1 MTIQECAKLRK
12 TNKDFDNLYRKNRY
26 RAWKSWRCLI
36 EIMRLIKPG
45 VPMILHHQNIGCD
58 DYELF
63 NDVIP
68 MFKDEHQKLH
78 IELRVGKKASQETR
92 NKMSLARLGSGKY
105 GIIRSD
111 SKAYHKVAYNSMS
124 YEQRQIILAKGREY
138 TAKRRSVP
146 GQCDLENQRAREKR
160 ANESA
165 ERREKRLTHRKELRA
180 LETPEQR
187 SKRLAYNREYD
198 RKRREAVL

>member
-1 MTIQECAKLRK
+1 MTIQECVKLRQ
-12 TNKDFDNLYRKNRY
+12 TNKDFDNTYKKNRY

-36 EIMRLIKPG
+36 EIMRLIRPG
-45 VPMILHHQNIGCD
+45 SPMILHHRNIGCD

-78 IELRVGKKASQETR
+78 VELRIGKKASQETLK
-92 NKMSLARLGSGKY
+92 KMSLARLGSGKY
-105 GIIRSD
+105 GIIRGD
-111 SKAYHKVAYNSMS
+111 SKAYHKAAYHSMS
-124 YEQRQIILAKGREY
+124 YEQRQITLAKNREH

-146 GQCDLENQRAREKR
+146 GQRDVENQRARERR

-165 ERREKRLTHRKELRA
+165 ERREKRLARRKELRA
-180 LETPEQR
+180 LESPEKR

-198 RKRREAVL
+198 RKRRKVVL